1 MSIQE
6 QLELTSKYVQN
17 SYYVAEAKGATI
29 PSKKNLERLPST
41 IASIAS
47 SGEAPGSDYQ
57 SGIPVGLTEDWATIV
72 FGDNPK
78 TTQFGTYED
87 TKNFADSCA
96 RYSDYIDLAIGTQT
110 RDKVLAYYVGSSCM
124 DVPSNVLNTPIKSE
138 ITTQFNNLKLVD
150 LGNAVIVGDN
160 FLAGNPR
167 FTGTL
172 QLSDKLMSIGHDF
185 MANCADFNYDIEL
198 PDSLKTVGYNFL
210 YGCNTLPS
218 MYIPEGAKP
227 PSDRNSL
234 SCDNQNAL
242 AYLGGLRLRGPGA
255 AKWVTVL
262 PNRDTLPFRNLIL
275 EEKGDTYHRVRFQFN
290 NYKYDE
296 VQAVKEGDMAEEPTP
311 TPTYINWYYDHPVV
325 ADSADDNCKKP
336 IENHLMG
343 YIEKDNSAQH
353 SVILEFE
360 NGMPPQALYV
370 EHEEKVRERF
380 DLNNSPRVIFS
391 DGHKFLGWFQGEPGE
406 IQRHRVEIDP
416 ENGEEPRVTQV
427 VSGFCAWTPKEEP
440 VKIKRKFL
448 GWTDEDIETHT
459 VTLETID
466 DIITKK
472 VPDGFSV
479 HPVPVLTEETEEG
492 VFIGWEI
499 AE

>member
-29 PSKKNLERLPST
+29 PNKKNLERLPST

-150 LGNAVIVGDN
+150 LGNAVIVGN
-160 FLAGNPR
+160 YFLSGNPR
-167 FTGTL
+167 FHGSIKWSDNLMVIGDHFMEDCSDFDQDLTL
-172 QLSDKLMSIGHDF
+172 PDTLKSVGSSFCHDCDKL
-185 MANCADFNYDIEL
+185 
-198 PDSLKTVGYNFL
+198 
-210 YGCNTLPS
+210 PS
-218 MYIPEGAKP
+218 VYVPAGAKP

-242 AYLGGLRLRGPGA
+242 AYLAGLRMNGPGA
-255 AKWVTVL
+255 AKWVAVL
-262 PNRDTLPFRNLIL
+262 PNRDKLPFRNLVL
-275 EEKGDTYHRVRFQFN
+275 DAEGGKYWRVRTQFD
-290 NYKYDE
+290 NYKLDD
-296 VQAVKEGDMAEEPTP
+296 VQPVLDGDMAEEPTP
-311 TPTYINWYYDHPVV
+311 TYINWYYENPLV
-325 ADSADDNCKKP
+325 ADSTSDNCKKP
-336 IENHLMG
+336 TYYTLEG
-343 YIEKDNSAQH
+343 YVKNDDPKHE
-353 SVILEFE
+353 VIVEFE
-360 NGMPPQALYV
+360 NGMKPQVLLLD
-370 EHEEKVRERF
+370 HEEKVRERF
-380 DLNNSPRVIFS
+380 NLNLATRIPYS
-391 DGHKFLGWFQGEPGE
+391 DGRRFVGWIRGEPAE
-406 IQRHRVEIDP
+406 IPYHRVVVNPD
-416 ENGEEPRVTQV
+416 NGEESRVTQIV
-427 VSGFCAWTPKEEP
+427 HGFSCSEMVRNPERAR
-440 VKIKRKFL
+440 RKFL
-448 GWTDEDIETHT
+448 GWSDEGTPERT
-459 VTLETID
+459 VTLETPD
-466 DIITKK
+466 DTITKK
-472 VPDGFSV
+472 VPDGYTV
-479 HPVPVLTEETEEG
+479 NPVPVLTNETEEG
-492 VFIGWEI
+492 VFIGWEVV
-499 AE
+499 E